1 MNFIDLQKQL
11 EQITPNGNTLRKNIN
26 LRIQDV
32 INKGK
37 FILGPEVENL
47 EKVLANY
54 VGVSECIAVSSGTD
68 ALLIS
73 LMALNIGPG
82 DEVITTSFSFI
93 STAEAIVLTGAK
105 PVFIDIDKD
114 TYNIDPSKI
123 KTALSNSTKAIIAV
137 SLYGQP
143 ADFESINNV
152 AKEHGLFVIE
162 DGAQSFGSM
171 QNNKL
176 SCGLCDIGTTS
187 FFPSKPFGGYG
198 DGGACFT
205 NDTKLAQK
213 IRMISRHGQI
223 KRYSHELIGLNGRLD
238 TLQAAILLA
247 KFEIFEKEVKLRQKV
262 GQNYN
267 KILNRVLKNIE
278 PPKIKNGNTSV
289 YAQYTVEVNNREE
302 VQQLMLDKGIP
313 TAVHYPSI
321 LPAQKAFE
329 KIIDKQI
336 EEFPIAL
343 EKSNKVLSLP
353 MHPYIELEEQEL
365 VVSSLLKSSNKF

>member
-321 LPAQKAFE
+321 LPGQKAFE